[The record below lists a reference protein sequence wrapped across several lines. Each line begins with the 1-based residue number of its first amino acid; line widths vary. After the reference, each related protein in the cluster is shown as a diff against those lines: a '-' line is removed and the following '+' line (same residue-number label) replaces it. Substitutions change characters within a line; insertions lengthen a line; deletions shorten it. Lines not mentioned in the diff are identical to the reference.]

1 MRTEDVSMQNLYDKQ
16 PDVADYQ
23 KLIYFAQ
30 RQERNTELTEVET
43 DGVAKF
49 PLLYLPGIVGITI
62 ARLANLKT
70 IYLILFGEFCNL
82 LAYIILVYLSIKI
95 IPWGRGA
102 LFVAGL
108 SPMALSL
115 GASFSYDAV
124 LIGLSWLFLSMV
136 LEYAYT
142 EKRKLTKRNIILLFI
157 VMLFLNSTKSS
168 ILLVCIVAVINKC

>member
-1 MRTEDVSMQNLYDKQ
+1 MYLCRIYTINSRMWLI
-16 PDVADYQ
+16 YQ

-95 IPWGRGA
+95 FHGG
-102 LFVAGL
+102 GE
-108 SPMALSL
+108 
-115 GASFSYDAV
+115 
-124 LIGLSWLFLSMV
+124 LFLW
-136 LEYAYT
+136 
-142 EKRKLTKRNIILLFI
+142 
-157 VMLFLNSTKSS
+157 
-168 ILLVCIVAVINKC
+168 LV

>member
-1 MRTEDVSMQNLYDKQ
+1 M
-16 PDVADYQ
+16 
-23 KLIYFAQ
+23 
-30 RQERNTELTEVET
+30 
-43 DGVAKF
+43 AKF

-142 EKRKLTKRNIILLFI
+142 EKRKLTKRNI
-157 VMLFLNSTKSS
+157 T
-168 ILLVCIVAVINKC
+168 